1 MRVATPASRRAGQ
14 PRGGVTGGPVGF
26 VENLA
31 TDDRML
37 FGTNPDVPDFGGRH
51 FASQDGSLSLGTS
64 RRVSEFLESPQSL
77 VESLSGAGRAG
88 G

>member
-51 FASQDGSLSLGTS
+51 FASQDGSLSMS
-64 RRVSEFLESPQSL
+64 AHSEYWDLRSPSLENIGHI
-77 VESLSGAGRAG
+77 VAGQRP
-88 G
+88 